1 MLSKFIHKKV
11 SSAIFYLQ
19 FSATNSQ
26 LKRNKAA
33 LGSASNALDML
44 RLVCE
49 ECDQYE
55 RELKLN
61 TSYEF

>member
-11 SSAIFYLQ
+11 TSAIFYLQ

-44 RLVCE
+44 KLVCE

-55 RELKLN
+55 R
-61 TSYEF
+61 